1 MKKIQFY
8 GVSALLGLTLALGVT
23 ACRDDDDPEYIE
35 PPVVEV
41 KNSISGMVTAM
52 SGEAIMGATVTM
64 DDQTTTTG
72 TDGMFTFDDVSTGTH
87 NMSASATDKV
97 SKSDVVT
104 VGTND
109 NQVWNVTLS
118 NAGVKMEKKADG
130 SLSAETKT
138 ETLQNN
144 TAAKIEVEVEA
155 PKDALEDEEAEI
167 VVTPTYTESAAIA
180 TKGSF
185 LFTRADD
192 TDNGAYLIGSDISCS
207 KPNVKLKKSLSLSFN
222 VDRDMLNDVT
232 AKKYVDGQWKD
243 VVSAEKNT
251 FRGLITIEVDEFA
264 TYALFCS
271 AKIVS
276 STSTEAIKFAQDEWD
291 NLYGSKEMTVTSAS
305 YTYKLGTDVEGQSNK
320 IMAYLVEMLVRT
332 TGSGYKVTTG
342 TQTLNTVL
350 PVGTA
355 MSISGTQAVTTYTA
369 SVLGKSVSAKQYGA
383 VTVATKTWKR
393 NHTGGGSK

>member
-23 ACRDDDDPEYIE
+23 ACKDDDPEYVE

-41 KNSISGMVTAM
+41 KNSISGMVTTM
-52 SGEAIMGATVTM
+52 TGEALKGATVTM
-64 DDQTTTTG
+64 DDQTVTTG
-72 TDGMFTFDDVSTGTH
+72 TDGMFTFDDVSTGDH
-87 NMSASATDKV
+87 NMSASATGKV

-118 NAGVKMEKKADG
+118 NEGVKLEKKTDG
-130 SLSAETKT
+130 SASAKT
-138 ETLQNN
+138 ETETLKDN
-144 TAAKIEVEVEA
+144 TAAEIEVKVEA

-167 VVTPTYTESAAIA
+167 VITPTYTESAAIA

-207 KPNVKLKKSLSLSFN
+207 KPNVKLKRSLSLSFN
-222 VDRDMLNDVT
+222 VDRNMLSDVT
-232 AKKYVDGQWKD
+232 AKKYVGGEWKD
-243 VVSAEKNT
+243 VVSSEKNT
-251 FRGLITIEVDEFA
+251 LRGLITIEVDEFA

-271 AKIVS
+271 AKIVA

-291 NLYGSKEMTVTSAS
+291 NLKGSKEMTVANAT
-305 YTYKLGTDVEGQSNK
+305 YTYKLGTDVEGQSEK
-320 IMAYLVEMLVRT
+320 ILAYLVEMLVRT

-342 TQTLNTVL
+342 TQALNTVL

-355 MSISGTQAVTTYTA
+355 MSISGTQVVTTHTA

-383 VTVATKTWKR
+383 VTVTTKTWSR
-393 NHTGGGSK
+393 SHTGGSSK